1 MEQPMTQSVFMEKY
15 PIFTLEAPKS
25 ESLFGSVD
33 EIIENLKDQIAAD
46 PVAAYIA
53 DFDHYAHTDA
63 LGGEINPAIRAAKM
77 VLFCFGQ
84 KLPNPQMMAARPRSI
99 GVADMGESFVFT
111 FLEAPM
117 SAINVVMEQWV
128 KNTLRP

>member
-1 MEQPMTQSVFMEKY
+1 MTQTTFMEKY
-15 PIFTLEAPKS
+15 PIFTLEVSKN
-25 ESLFGSVD
+25 ESLFAAVD
-33 EIIENLKDQIAAD
+33 EIIDNLKAQIAAD
-46 PVAAYIA
+46 PVATYIA

-77 VLFCFGQ
+77 VVFCFGQ

-117 SAINVVMEQWV
+117 DAINNTMEQWI
-128 KNTLRP
+128 KKTLRLS

>member
-1 MEQPMTQSVFMEKY
+1 MTQSVFMEKY
-15 PIFTLEAPKS
+15 PIFTLEALKS
-25 ESLFGSVD
+25 ESLFISVD
-33 EIIENLKDQIAAD
+33 EIIENLKAQIAAD

-53 DFDHYAHTDA
+53 DFDHYAHTDG

-77 VLFCFGQ
+77 VVFCFGQ

-117 SAINVVMEQWV
+117 SAINVTMEQWV

>member
-1 MEQPMTQSVFMEKY
+1 MTQTTFMEKY
-15 PIFTLEAPKS
+15 PIYTMEINKS
-25 ESLFGSVD
+25 ECAYADV
-33 EIIENLKDQIAAD
+33 DQIIGYLKEQISAD

-53 DFDHYAHTDA
+53 EFDHYAHTDA
-63 LGGEINPAIRAAKM
+63 LGGEINPQIRAAKM
-77 VLFCFGQ
+77 VVFCFGQ
-84 KLPNPQMMAARPRSI
+84 KLPSPQMMAARPRSI

-117 SAINVVMEQWV
+117 SAINATIEGWI

>member
-1 MEQPMTQSVFMEKY
+1 MTQTTFMEKY
-15 PIFTLEAPKS
+15 PIFTLEARKS
-25 ESLFGSVD
+25 ESLFATVD
-33 EIIENLKDQIAAD
+33 EIIENLKAQIAAD

-63 LGGEINPAIRAAKM
+63 LGGEINPSIRAAKM
-77 VLFCFGQ
+77 VVFCFGQ
-84 KLPNPQMMAARPRSI
+84 KLPTPQMMAARPRSI

-117 SAINVVMEQWV
+117 VAINIAMEQWI
-128 KNTLRP
+128 KNTVLN